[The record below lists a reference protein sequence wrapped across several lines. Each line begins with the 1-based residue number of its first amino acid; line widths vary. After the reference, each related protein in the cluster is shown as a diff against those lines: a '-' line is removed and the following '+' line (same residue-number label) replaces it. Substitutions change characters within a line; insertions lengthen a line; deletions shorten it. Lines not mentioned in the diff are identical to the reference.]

1 LAFGISYNDWLM
13 EKKEAD
19 EQREETLAKQVRI
32 TNKLKTTFLFTL
44 IGIIQSSKICP
55 QANESQTGF

>member
-1 LAFGISYNDWLM
+1 M

-55 QANESQTGF
+55 QANESQTGFWGMANQ